1 MNRRSKSFLIGS
13 ILSIFF
19 YAQSAFA
26 QGQTTGSGGQTTSGG
41 CPAGTICN
49 PITATSLNGL
59 LLDILQGVIKIGIP
73 VIALAIIYAGFLLV
87 TARGNEEQLKK
98 GKNTLWYTVIGAAIL
113 LGSWA
118 IALLIQQ
125 TITSLSSYKLR

>member
-1 MNRRSKSFLIGS
+1 MNNKVKGFIAGAA
-13 ILSIFF
+13 LSAVSGAQIVL
-19 YAQSAFA
+19 AQQGQSATG
-26 QGQTTGSGGQTTSGG
+26 QGQSATQTGAGG
-41 CPAGTICN
+41 CAPGTICN
-49 PITATSLNGL
+49 PIPSVTSLNGL
-59 LLDILQGVIKIGIP
+59 LLAILQGVIKIGIP

-98 GKNTLWYTVIGAAIL
+98 GKNTLFYTIIGAAIL

-125 TITSLSSYKLR
+125 TITSL